1 MSEEEKTDRRI
12 GNRFWEMRST
22 HGRNP
27 IFKDSA
33 QLWDACN
40 QYFQWVEENPLQE
53 QKAFSFQGSV
63 HYAEVNKMR
72 AMTIGG
78 LCIFLD
84 IAQETWSNYR
94 KNKDFLGV
102 TRQTED
108 IIRDQKFT
116 GASADLLNANIIA
129 RDLGLKDMKGV
140 DHSGGISFADGLKK
154 IGEAVKGNPELD
166 STLEDELIDK
176 D

>member
-1 MSEEEKTDRRI
+1 MAKDEEKIDKRI
-12 GNRFWEMRST
+12 GNRFWEQRST

-33 QLWDACN
+33 QLWNACN

-53 QKAFSFQGSV
+53 QKAFSFQGAV
-63 HYAEVNKMR
+63 HYANVDKMR

-84 IAQETWSNYR
+84 ICKDTWANYR
-94 KNKDFLGV
+94 KNKDFLAV
-102 TRQTED
+102 ISKIED

-129 RDLGLKDMKGV
+129 RDLGLKDMTSI

-154 IGEAVKGNPELD
+154 IGEAVKSNPDLEKQ
-166 STLEDELIDK
+166 LEDELTD
-176 D
+176 